1 MKLVGIL
8 NDKSFQ
14 IFKKK
19 PEKQNE
25 LYPAEEALLKINYG
39 KSISCKIIR
48 SSNTKINIVSKILKD
63 SSEFDFEDE
72 EESLIQL
79 TMESSYQRD
88 VFALLI
94 TKLNEFYLNEISRAD
109 LREIHFYKRR
119 ESYLER
125 QLQT

>member
-19 PEKQNE
+19 PEKQSE
-25 LYPAEEALLKINYG
+25 QYPAEDALIKINYG
-39 KSISCKIIR
+39 KSIIYKIIR
-48 SSNTKINIVSKILKD
+48 SSNTQINIISKILKEG
-63 SSEFDFEDE
+63 SEFDE
-72 EESLIQL
+72 EESMIQL

-125 QLQT
+125 